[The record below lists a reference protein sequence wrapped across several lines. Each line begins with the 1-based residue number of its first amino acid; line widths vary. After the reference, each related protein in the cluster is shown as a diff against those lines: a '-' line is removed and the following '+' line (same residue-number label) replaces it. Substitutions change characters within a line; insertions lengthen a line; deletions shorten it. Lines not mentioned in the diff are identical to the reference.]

1 MPSFKALVNF
11 ARSERAYYGAVING
25 EVVESR
31 KTYYEDSLQ
40 YHAQV
45 DKDTRAITTVFLKC
59 PKLKAKGNHNLE
71 ENTGDEN
78 CDTVMAFRVI
88 DGGLY
93 QNSIITNDPTGST
106 TRRVNGRSVCIPGG
120 DCGCKDITKTEARIV
135 CEFEN
140 RLMAYA
146 SEFGVKTVCMNG
158 GGDSVEKQVMPN
170 LRGKGTMKFAKGW
183 HLSTMASKYR

>member
-93 QNSIITNDPTGST
+93 QNSIITNERPDRKHHAQSQRALRVHSG
-106 TRRVNGRSVCIPGG
+106 RR
-120 DCGCKDITKTEARIV
+120 
-135 CEFEN
+135 
-140 RLMAYA
+140 
-146 SEFGVKTVCMNG
+146 
-158 GGDSVEKQVMPN
+158 
-170 LRGKGTMKFAKGW
+170 LRMQRHYQDRGED
-183 HLSTMASKYR
+183 RV